1 MHTITVDFRIRYY
14 LCVYCIIVIFAVQEI
29 ITLKRMSRLIRV
41 YGIVVFNKSMF
52 FGKKEKKRKWEAKE
66 RNIHSLSFDTL

>member
-14 LCVYCIIVIFAVQEI
+14 LCVYYIIVIFAVQEI
-29 ITLKRMSRLIRV
+29 ITLKCMSRLIRV

-52 FGKKEKKRKWEAKE
+52 IGKKEKKRK
-66 RNIHSLSFDTL
+66 